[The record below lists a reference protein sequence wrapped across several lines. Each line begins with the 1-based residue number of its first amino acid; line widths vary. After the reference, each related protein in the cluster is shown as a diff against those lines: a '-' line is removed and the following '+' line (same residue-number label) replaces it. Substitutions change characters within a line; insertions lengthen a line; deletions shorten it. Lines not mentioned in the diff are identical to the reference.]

1 VGYSLYLKESIKFNI
16 LSSPVRLNCEDLSIK
31 FAFNKFMKV
40 KKGKK
45 GGIKISLKKVYPSK
59 LAIIIDEVT

>member
-1 VGYSLYLKESIKFNI
+1 MRKINVVGYSLYLKESIKFNI

-45 GGIKISLKKVYPSK
+45 RRYQEKS
-59 LAIIIDEVT
+59 